1 MCRSAGSI
9 ARRHPRPPHPTGL
22 LRPCHCARPP
32 STHGQ
37 PESGLADATGL
48 PDVAITPS
56 DTSMVMAN
64 TMPIILGPFR
74 TTLDYTAMKR
84 INRQY

>member
-1 MCRSAGSI
+1 MCRSGGSI

-48 PDVAITPS
+48 PDVAITIRYF
-56 DTSMVMAN
+56 DGDGEYHAYYFR
-64 TMPIILGPFR
+64 PFPHDAR
-74 TTLDYTAMKR
+74 LHSHEAH
-84 INRQY
+84 